1 MSDSFHF
8 HPDVRS
14 ALQNNRPVLAL
25 ESTIIS
31 HGMPYPDNIEFARQA
46 ETLVRKYSVVPATIA
61 IINGKVHVGLN
72 DKQLEILANS
82 NNVEKIAVR
91 DIAFAITHKLTGA
104 TTVSAPMRLAN
115 LAGIDV
121 FATGVELVP

>member
-31 HGMPYPDNIEFARQA
+31 HGMPYPENIEFARQA
-46 ETLVRKYSVVPATIA
+46 EILVRKYSVVPATIA

-91 DIAFAITHKLTGA
+91 DA
-104 TTVSAPMRLAN
+104 TLLLR
-115 LAGIDV
+115 
-121 FATGVELVP
+121 

>member
-31 HGMPYPDNIEFARQA
+31 HGMPYPENIEFARQA
-46 ETLVRKYSVVPATIA
+46 ETLVRKYGVVPATIA

-104 TTVSAPMRLAN
+104 TTVSATMRLAN